1 MFPTLALLILV
12 GCPAPD
18 EKDELLA
25 AAKRAAEVKSYSF
38 RGETRLAL
46 PEGMA
51 RAGGSDPVKF
61 EGKVERETGAW
72 VKTDSY
78 EFVTVGGKTVARP
91 SADWKLIKEEDET
104 EIQRG
109 LFRGLASSRPV
120 RAPHEEFAGY
130 ARVVTKAKKA
140 EAKESV
146 GDRECQVYEAE
157 FSEEAARDMAR
168 ALFPMGRW
176 LDRMPEA
183 KYSAGTKAWVDGDG
197 RILKV
202 ETSVK
207 ISASVQGNDIEMS
220 ATRSATITDI
230 DATKLEIPDPVKK
243 ALEGK

>member
-1 MFPTLALLILV
+1 MIRALALLILA
-12 GCPAPD
+12 GFPAPD

-25 AAKRAAEVKSYSF
+25 AARRAAEAKSYSF
-38 RGETRLAL
+38 RGETKLAL

-61 EGKVERETGAW
+61 EGKVDRDTGTW

-91 SADWKLIKEEDET
+91 SADWKLLKEEDES

-130 ARVVTKAKKA
+130 ARVVTKTKKS
-140 EAKESV
+140 ESKESV
-146 GDRECQVYEAE
+146 GDKECQVYEAE
-157 FSEEAARDMAR
+157 FTEEAARDMAR

-183 KYSAGTKAWVDGDG
+183 KYSAGTRVWVDGDG

-202 ETSVK
+202 ETNVK
-207 ISASVQGNDIEMS
+207 ISAPVQGTDIDMA

-230 DATKLEIPDPVKK
+230 DATRLEIPDPVKK

>member
-1 MFPTLALLILV
+1 MRHWAARPGARYKLSFPGRPMPKWLAMNISNA
-12 GCPAPD
+12 G
-18 EKDELLA
+18 
-25 AAKRAAEVKSYSF
+25 AAEDHFLMAVPF
-38 RGETRLAL
+38 DGRLPVSAYL
-46 PEGMA
+46 I
-51 RAGGSDPVKF
+51 AGSQWD
-61 EGKVERETGAW
+61 RETGTW

-78 EFVTVGGKTVARP
+78 EFVTVGAKTVARP
-91 SADWKLIKEEDET
+91 SADWKLIKEEDES

-146 GDRECQVYEAE
+146 GDKECQVYEAE
-157 FSEEAARDMAR
+157 FTEEAARDMAR

-183 KYSAGTKAWVDGDG
+183 KYSAGTRVWVDGEG

-202 ETSVK
+202 ETNVK
-207 ISASVQGNDIEMS
+207 ISAPVQGTDIEMS
-220 ATRSATITDI
+220 ATRSSTISDI
-230 DATKLEIPDPVKK
+230 DATRLEIPDLVKK